1 MNLKT
6 GLLLAALTAL
16 FAGVGFVVG
25 GQSVMLIAFLVALA
39 MNALSNWNSDKI
51 VLRVQ
56 GAHEID
62 EQSAP
67 ETMPLCAN
75 SRRGRTCR
83 CQKSTS
89 CKIRSPTLSQPVEV
103 PIVQ

>member
-16 FAGVGFVVG
+16 FAGVGFVIG
-25 GQSVMLIAFLVALA
+25 GQSGMLIAFLVALA
-39 MNALSNWNSDKI
+39 MNALSYWNSDKI

-62 EQSAP
+62 VSGLSAP
-67 ETMPLCAN
+67 SIRM
-75 SRRGRTCR
+75 
-83 CQKSTS
+83 S
-89 CKIRSPTLSQPVEV
+89 CGP
-103 PIVQ
+103 